1 MYLNGAFTVKVN
13 LGNLTVESALET
25 LEVSPENETY
35 KAVDNVLYEL
45 MTWEGTEEQFTAL
58 RMC

>member
-25 LEVSPENETY
+25 IEVSPENETY

-45 MTWEGTEEQFTAL
+45 MTWEGTGEQFTAL